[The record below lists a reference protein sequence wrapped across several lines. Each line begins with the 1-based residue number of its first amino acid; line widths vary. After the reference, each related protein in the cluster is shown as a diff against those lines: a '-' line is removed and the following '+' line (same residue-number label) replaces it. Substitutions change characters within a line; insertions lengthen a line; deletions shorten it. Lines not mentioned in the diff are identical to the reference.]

1 MGEAQPKASR
11 ANMERRPERSEAVLP
26 APRIRALGLRTGWR
40 SGAAA
45 LPPARGQDA
54 RAAAGGRAVISLGRP
69 DLAGDRFR
77 RATRESLWALA
88 AVAAMLEDGRA
99 DRGEIAGDGTALL
112 FATAAVYGASN
123 RAFIQGTGGG
133 THFAY
138 TAPAVVSAEA
148 AIEFGLRGPSVLFIG
163 GPPATLRAIWYAA
176 TLLASGSCRR
186 ALVLAVETFEE
197 CADLYARARRRSA
210 PPLVEAAACLWLE
223 PGDGRLALRTDRGRR
238 PGAADAAR
246 RRGDTMGE
254 MMACAPLAE
263 MARRRHE
270 GHPDPLG
277 LSGAWRGEGADLSIT
292 KGDG

>member
-1 MGEAQPKASR
+1 VGGGAQPGSGRSGVAAPRVR
-11 ANMERRPERSEAVLP
+11 AIGLLTGWGGGPMALPGP
-26 APRIRALGLRTGWR
+26 APP
-40 SGAAA
+40 AAA
-45 LPPARGQDA
+45 
-54 RAAAGGRAVISLGRP
+54 GRAVIPLGRP
-69 DLAGDRFR
+69 ALAGDRFR
-77 RATRESLWALA
+77 RSTRESLWALA
-88 AVAAMLEDGRA
+88 AVGAMLEDGRA

-176 TLLASGSCRR
+176 TLLAGGSCRR

-197 CADLYARARRRSA
+197 CADLYLRARRRTA

-223 PGDGRLALRTDRGRR
+223 PGDGRLELRTARGGLR
-238 PGAADAAR
+238 AATERAR
-246 RRGDTMGE
+246 WMGE
-254 MMACAPLAE
+254 LMACAPLAE
-263 MARRRHE
+263 AARRRDE

-277 LSGAWRGEGADLSIT
+277 LSGAWRGEAADLIIT
-292 KGDG
+292 KGGG